1 MKTSYQAIL
10 IFLIYCGFSFSP
22 LCAQNSSSEIQQD
35 SRIPELMVL
44 KAKMTENNELGD
56 RYKIQLF
63 YGDLKGANKIESDF
77 KQKYNQWPVSLH
89 YEAPNYKVWVGD
101 FRTKLEADRA
111 FVKLKSDFK
120 SAIVF
125 RP

>member
-1 MKTSYQAIL
+1 MKTSYQTIL
-10 IFLIYCGFSFSP
+10 IFLIFCGFSFNSIN
-22 LCAQNSSSEIQQD
+22 AQNSSSGVQQD

-63 YGDLKGANKIESDF
+63 YGDLKGANKVEREF

-89 YEAPNYKVWVGD
+89 YETPNYKVWVGD
-101 FRTKLEADRA
+101 FRTKLEAERA
-111 FVKLKSDFK
+111 FVDLKSDFK